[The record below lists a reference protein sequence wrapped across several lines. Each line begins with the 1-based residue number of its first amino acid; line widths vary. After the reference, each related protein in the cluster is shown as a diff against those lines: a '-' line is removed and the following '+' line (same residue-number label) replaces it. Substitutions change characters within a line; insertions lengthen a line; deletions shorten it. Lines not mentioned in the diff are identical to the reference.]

1 MTFSITLS
9 IVLVTSV
16 ISIIS
21 FQNEN
26 MKNRWMFSP
35 YKYTKEKNRF
45 IILSHGFIHA
55 DFLHLFFNMYVLY
68 VFGTEVEDFI
78 VDSSNIGHIY
88 FISLYLLGII
98 FSTFPSIQKHH
109 NNPSYYSLG
118 ASGAV
123 SSVVFS
129 FIILF
134 PTKEL
139 GLILLPGL
147 NLPGFVFG
155 LLYLISEHYLSKK
168 QYSNIAHDAHLSG
181 AIFGILFLLIYDYEI
196 FLIFFQKINSY
207 LASFF
212 T

>member
-1 MTFSITLS
+1 MTFSITLF

-26 MKNRWMFSP
+26 MKNKWMFSP

-45 IILSHGFIHA
+45 IILSHGFVHA

-68 VFGTEVEDFI
+68 VFGSSVEEYFLE
-78 VDSSNIGHIY
+78 SSSIGYIY
-88 FISLYLLGII
+88 YISFYILGII
-98 FSTFPSIQKHH
+98 FSTFPSIFKHH

-123 SSVVFS
+123 SAVVFS
-129 FIILF
+129 YILLF
-134 PTKEL
+134 PLMKL

-147 NLPGFVFG
+147 SLPGFVFG
-155 LLYLISEHYLSKK
+155 FLYLISEHYLSKK
-168 QYSNIAHDAHLSG
+168 QYSNIAHDAHISG
-181 AIFGILFLLIYDYEI
+181 AVFGILFLIFYDFEI
-196 FLIFFQKINSY
+196 IIQFFQKINSY
-207 LASFF
+207 LVSF
-212 T
+212 